1 MLAKSLGLLPLDRAL
16 AMEDRERKG
25 ILEIER
31 RWLSWREREF
41 RKIKRK
47 RECVCFLKGASEFII
62 NK

>member
-1 MLAKSLGLLPLDRAL
+1 MLAKALGLLPLDRAL
-16 AMEDRERKG
+16 AMEDRERKR

-31 RWLSWREREF
+31 ERVQK
-41 RKIKRK
+41 KIKRE